1 MDQELFSNK
10 VFWSGSNNLS
20 HVNPKLQGKMSLIVQ
35 HLVLMKTNLPA
46 LNGMAN
52 YSLLNASK
60 KEKNVMVSMIVS
72 MVQMNW
78 SVYWP
83 ALPMVNINVF
93 MKTIWLCPWS
103 VFQKLKDV
111 FVTTNLS
118 TPGRPRLHIFAK
130 IASALDLHQ
139 SMADRIESVCQ
150 YNRMVCWVVWRKDA
164 STKGLM
170 FKVLFFFWGLS
181 HIFFFALSKRSRC

>member
-20 HVNPKLQGKMSLIVQ
+20 HVNPKLQGKMRLIVQ

-60 KEKNVMVSMIVS
+60 KDKNVMVSMIVS

-83 ALPMVNINVF
+83 ALMMVNINVF
-93 MKTIWLCPWS
+93 MTTIGLCPWS
-103 VFQKLKDV
+103 VFHKLKDV
-111 FVTTNLS
+111 MELLIVIKVKVSLFMNSSRFFQIFTNHNQNK
-118 TPGRPRLHIFAK
+118 TRFI
-130 IASALDLHQ
+130 
-139 SMADRIESVCQ
+139 
-150 YNRMVCWVVWRKDA
+150 N
-164 STKGLM
+164 
-170 FKVLFFFWGLS
+170 WGL
-181 HIFFFALSKRSRC
+181 FLNY